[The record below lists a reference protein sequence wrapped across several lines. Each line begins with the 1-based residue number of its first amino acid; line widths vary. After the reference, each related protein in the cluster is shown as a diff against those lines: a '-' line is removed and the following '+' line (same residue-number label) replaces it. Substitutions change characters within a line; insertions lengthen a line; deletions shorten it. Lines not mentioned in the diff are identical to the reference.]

1 MEPVSPAGP
10 SRRRVTRR
18 GFWICFATF
27 LAIGTLLFWYRWL
40 EALANREAV
49 PFAEPLIHEMTGAL
63 GAGLLFWGV
72 RALVQRRPLE
82 RGRWG
87 PRVPL
92 YLIGLLV
99 YSALQ
104 TTFMWG
110 AREALYRLV
119 GLGDYDYG
127 VMPIRY
133 AMELPVEAI
142 AFTIMVVT
150 LHAVAAYRRARERE
164 VREAELARSLAEAQL
179 RNLRLQ
185 LQPHFLFNALNTVSA
200 TMYRD
205 PEAADEILERLADLL
220 RASLAT
226 GRGDEVTLGEEAGI
240 LDSYTAIL
248 AARFGDRVRVETR
261 FPPETRAAL
270 VPAMILQPLVENAV
284 RHGRAATTGA
294 GRVEVRSARQD
305 GRLVLEVED
314 DGPGVVAGRDSR
326 AC

>member
-1 MEPVSPAGP
+1 
-10 SRRRVTRR
+10 
-18 GFWICFATF
+18 
-27 LAIGTLLFWYRWL
+27 
-40 EALANREAV
+40 
-49 PFAEPLIHEMTGAL
+49 MTGAL

-72 RALVQRRPLE
+72 RALVRRWPFE
-82 RGRWG
+82 RDRWG

-99 YSALQ
+99 YGTLQ

-110 AREALYRLV
+110 SREALYRLV

-133 AMELPVEAI
+133 AMELPVQAI
-142 AFTIMVVT
+142 AFTLMVAA

-164 VREAELARSLAEAQL
+164 VREAELARGLAEAKL

-205 PEAADEILERLADLL
+205 PEAADEILERLAELL

-226 GRGDEVTLGEEAGI
+226 ERGDEVTLGEEAAT
-240 LDSYTAIL
+240 LDAYLAIL
-248 AARFGDRVRVETR
+248 AARFGDRVRVATR
-261 FPPETRAAL
+261 ISPEARPAL

-284 RHGRAATTGA
+284 RHGKAAATGE
-294 GRVEVRSARQD
+294 GVVEVRAARSD

-314 DGPGVVAGRDSR
+314 DGPGVIDGRDPLRSGLGLSTTLERLRLLYGEAQTFTAGNAPGGGFLVR
-326 AC
+326 ATLPFHTREGVA